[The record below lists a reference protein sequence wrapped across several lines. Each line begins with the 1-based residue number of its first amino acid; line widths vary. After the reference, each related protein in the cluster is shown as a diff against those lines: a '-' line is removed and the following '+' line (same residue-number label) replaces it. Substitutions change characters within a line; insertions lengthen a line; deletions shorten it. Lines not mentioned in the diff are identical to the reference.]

1 MATINTASP
10 IRRMMVDIQN
20 SLDASERLD
29 TKISTSS
36 YDAGVFAEEHQRHW
50 CRRIEHLGA
59 AVMAEVPTSLADVV
73 GILNCTTTMIDRFDA
88 FADMAKWEQ
97 DAITE
102 SVKIAVMQCIP
113 LLTDCAIGENPSEV
127 QLTRN
132 ELDEAS
138 RVASI
143 ARQREGR

>member
-1 MATINTASP
+1 MAVINTASP

-29 TKISTSS
+29 TNAKPDRANI
-36 YDAGVFAEEHQRHW
+36 FEEEHQRHW
-50 CRRIEHLGA
+50 SRRIEHLGA
-59 AVMAEVPTSLADVV
+59 SVMAEVPTSLADVV
-73 GILNCTTTMIDRFDA
+73 GILNCTTTIMDRFEA

-97 DAITE
+97 DAIAE
-102 SVKIAVMQCIP
+102 SVKIAIEQCIP
-113 LLTDCAIGENPSEV
+113 LLTDCAVRENPSEV

-138 RVASI
+138 RVTRI
-143 ARQREGR
+143 AQQREGR